1 MKKGWGTGYGVL
13 MMSLEE
19 GEQSVWAP
27 SSKERTKRENFR
39 HADGVGMEMRVRLG
53 DMIVQSSS
61 AICEEMRKW
70 ENVHG
75 EHSDI
80 LQKARQVIQPS
91 SWLFSL
97 PLPGT
102 YSEPSLG
109 ASNREISETVFLPS
123 WNPWPN

>member
-1 MKKGWGTGYGVL
+1 ML

-61 AICEEMRKW
+61 AICEEMRK
-70 ENVHG
+70 
-75 EHSDI
+75 
-80 LQKARQVIQPS
+80 
-91 SWLFSL
+91 
-97 PLPGT
+97 
-102 YSEPSLG
+102 
-109 ASNREISETVFLPS
+109 
-123 WNPWPN
+123 